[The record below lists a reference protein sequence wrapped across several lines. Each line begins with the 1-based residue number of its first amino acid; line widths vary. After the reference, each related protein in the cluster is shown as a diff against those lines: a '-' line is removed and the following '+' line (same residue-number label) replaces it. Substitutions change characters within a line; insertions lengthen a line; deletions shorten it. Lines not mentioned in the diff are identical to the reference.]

1 MSALLLF
8 CKFSFVSLYF
18 NKRIGLDFNN
28 GFILQFGQCSP
39 TDSHYTLTLNIS
51 HTNITYYANFLY
63 GAGAPSDNWWPSAK
77 NLSTINKTLSTVQFG
92 NRDSYKFQ
100 WMTVGY

>member
-28 GFILQFGQCSP
+28 GFCIQVIP
-39 TDSHYTLTLNIS
+39 TGHGTWTYPVAFQSVVWPVLAGHYQSNMAIQLKYDLTKVVSYDENVAGS
-51 HTNITYYANFLY
+51 YYGN
-63 GAGAPSDNWWPSAK
+63 
-77 NLSTINKTLSTVQFG
+77 TVVMGF
-92 NRDSYKFQ
+92 
-100 WMTVGY
+100 